1 MKYLI
6 VGGVAG
12 GATAAA
18 RIRRNTEKDE
28 IILFEKGDHISYAN
42 CGLPYYVGG
51 VIADRDRLFVQ
62 TPEAFGR
69 RFRIDVRVRQ
79 EVTRVD
85 PATRTV
91 TVRRADGS
99 TYTETYDKL
108 LLSPGSSPVRPP
120 LPGVDSEGIF
130 TLRNVDDTDRIKAYT
145 ERPDVRRAVVVGG
158 GFIGLEMA
166 ENLRHAGLDVSVVE
180 MADQVM
186 GPIDYSMAA
195 FVHDELTRHGVKLY
209 LGEAVS
215 RFDRDASGLTVT
227 LQSGT
232 QLRTDMVLLSIG
244 VRPQTQLA
252 ADAGLTIGE
261 ARGIWVNEFLQTSDE
276 HIYAVGDAI
285 EFPHPLT
292 GRPWLNFLAGPANR
306 QARIVAD
313 NMVLGNR
320 LRYEGAI
327 GTSVAKVFDLTVAST
342 GLPAKRLKQMG
353 IPYLSATIHPSS
365 HAGYYPG
372 ALPMAVKVTFAP
384 DSGKLYGAQIVGH
397 DGVDKRIDEFAL
409 VLKNGGTVHDL
420 TRVEQAYAPP
430 FSSAKDPVAMAGYVA
445 GNILNGK
452 MTPIYWRELAAGVP
466 GATLVDVRTADEYA
480 LGHLDGAVN
489 VPLDDLRERLDEIPA
504 DRPVVVYCGV
514 GLRGYLASIILKANG
529 YTDVRNLVG
538 GLRTYET
545 ATRPVCH
552 PEDVGTSNA
561 SQAESAYSDG
571 SPAPETTTTLT
582 LDACGLSC
590 PGPIMKLKQS
600 MEDMKPGERL
610 TVRAT
615 DAGFQRDAEAW
626 CRSTGNRFLHHK
638 AEGGVYTV
646 MLEKAAHSAKA
657 LTPVSPAPSA
667 DGKTFVMFSDDLD
680 KALAT
685 FVLANGAAATGKP
698 VTIFFTFWGL
708 NVIKKEQKPR
718 VAKDFFGAM
727 FDKMLPAHSRQ
738 LGLSKLNMGGMGARM
753 MRLIMRRKHIDSLE
767 TLRQQALDA
776 GVQFIACQMSMDVMG
791 VRREELLDEVTL
803 GGVATYMERAENAN
817 VNLFI

>member
-120 LPGVDSEGIF
+120 LPGVESEGIF
-130 TLRNVDDTDRIKAYT
+130 TLRNVEDTDRIKAYT

-252 ADAGLTIGE
+252 TDAGLTIGE

-313 NMVLGNR
+313 NMVLGQPAALRGRNR
-320 LRYEGAI
+320 HLRGQ
-327 GTSVAKVFDLTVAST
+327 SVRSHG
-342 GLPAKRLKQMG
+342 GLHRIARQAAETDG
-353 IPYLSATIHPSS
+353 HP
-365 HAGYYPG
+365 
-372 ALPMAVKVTFAP
+372 LPF
-384 DSGKLYGAQIVGH
+384 GH
-397 DGVDKRIDEFAL
+397 
-409 VLKNGGTVHDL
+409 HPPHL
-420 TRVEQAYAPP
+420 TRRLLSRRPADGHQGHFRARLGQALRRSNRRPRRCGQAHRRIRPR
-430 FSSAKDPVAMAGYVA
+430 SQKWRNSARPDPRRAS
-445 GNILNGK
+445 L
-452 MTPIYWRELAAGVP
+452 R
-466 GATLVDVRTADEYA
+466 ATLL
-480 LGHLDGAVN
+480 LGQG
-489 VPLDDLRERLDEIPA
+489 P
-504 DRPVVVYCGV
+504 
-514 GLRGYLASIILKANG
+514 
-529 YTDVRNLVG
+529 G
-538 GLRTYET
+538 G
-545 ATRPVCH
+545 H
-552 PEDVGTSNA
+552 G
-561 SQAESAYSDG
+561 
-571 SPAPETTTTLT
+571 
-582 LDACGLSC
+582 
-590 PGPIMKLKQS
+590 
-600 MEDMKPGERL
+600 
-610 TVRAT
+610 
-615 DAGFQRDAEAW
+615 
-626 CRSTGNRFLHHK
+626 
-638 AEGGVYTV
+638 
-646 MLEKAAHSAKA
+646 
-657 LTPVSPAPSA
+657 
-667 DGKTFVMFSDDLD
+667 
-680 KALAT
+680 
-685 FVLANGAAATGKP
+685 P
-698 VTIFFTFWGL
+698 VT
-708 NVIKKEQKPR
+708 
-718 VAKDFFGAM
+718 
-727 FDKMLPAHSRQ
+727 
-738 LGLSKLNMGGMGARM
+738 
-753 MRLIMRRKHIDSLE
+753 
-767 TLRQQALDA
+767 
-776 GVQFIACQMSMDVMG
+776 
-791 VRREELLDEVTL
+791 
-803 GGVATYMERAENAN
+803 
-817 VNLFI
+817 

>member
-69 RFRIDVRVRQ
+69 RFRIYVRVRQ

-120 LPGVDSEGIF
+120 LPGVESEGIF
-130 TLRNVDDTDRIKAYT
+130 TLRNVEDTDRIKAYT

-252 ADAGLTIGE
+252 TDAGLTIGE

-353 IPYLSATIHPSS
+353 IPYLSATIHPAS

-372 ALPMAVKVTFAP
+372 ALPMAIKVTFAP

-409 VLKNGGTVHDL
+409 VLKNGGTVHNL

-489 VPLDDLRERLDEIPA
+489 VPLDDLRERLGEIPA

-552 PEDVGTSNA
+552 PEDVGASNA

-571 SPAPETTTTLT
+571 SPAPETASTLT

-590 PGPIMKLKQS
+590 PGPIIKLKQS
-600 MEDMKPGERL
+600 MEDMRPGERL

-615 DAGFQRDAEAW
+615 DAGFPRDAEAW
-626 CRSTGNRFLHHK
+626 CRSTGNRFLHQK
-638 AEGGVYTV
+638 AEGGIYTV

-657 LTPVSPAPSA
+657 LTPVSPTPSA
-667 DGKTFVMFSDDLD
+667 NGKTFVMFSDDLD

-698 VTIFFTFWGL
+698 VTIFFTFFVMLQFWNL
-708 NVIKKEQKPR
+708 FNAR
-718 VAKDFFGAM
+718 VFGTTDSA
-727 FDKMLPAHSRQ
+727 FK
-738 LGLSKLNMGGMGARM
+738 GLSKSYGME
-753 MRLIMRRKHIDSLE
+753 LIVLAILVGQF
-767 TLRQQALDA
+767 LI
-776 GVQFIACQMSMDVMG
+776 VQFGGAVFRTEPLDWQTWLLIIG
-791 VRREELLDEVTL
+791 VSSTVLWVGELIRLVQ
-803 GGVATYMERAENAN
+803 RS
-817 VNLFI
+817 IHK